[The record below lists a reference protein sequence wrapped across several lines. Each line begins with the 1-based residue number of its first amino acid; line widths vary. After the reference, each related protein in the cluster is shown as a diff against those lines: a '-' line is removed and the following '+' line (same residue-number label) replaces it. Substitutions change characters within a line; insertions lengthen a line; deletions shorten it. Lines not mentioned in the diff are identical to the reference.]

1 MNNKELATMM
11 AHIMGNQYA
20 IMELLADAH
29 STDEDSRTKL
39 LQATINRG
47 QEYAANLLPLYL
59 KATGSDLGDISDN

>member
-29 STDEDSRTKL
+29 TANEEARTKL
-39 LQATINRG
+39 LQGTINRG
-47 QEYAANLLPLYL
+47 QEYATNLLPLYL
-59 KATGSDLGDISDN
+59 KAIGSDLGDISEN